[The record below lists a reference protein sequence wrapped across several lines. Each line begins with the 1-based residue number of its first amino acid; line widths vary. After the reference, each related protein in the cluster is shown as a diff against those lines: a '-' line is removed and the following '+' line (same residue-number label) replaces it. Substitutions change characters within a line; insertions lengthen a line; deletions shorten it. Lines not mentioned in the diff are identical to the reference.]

1 MDKERAA
8 TAGLILPAL
17 IALGMSAN
25 TSYRYVGGHLGITD
39 IIERSGL
46 TGVGELAVVA
56 LVLHAW
62 ATRTKA
68 SLLFSYGL
76 IALQAI
82 PAFSVSGGGGGIM
95 RVALGPILAGVLLH
109 FLLSL
114 DALHEAKPDGFL
126 KRVWVEIR
134 DRIVSRLGLGTRGAD
149 SAAIARS
156 RATDRAVRLADE
168 LSRVTSD
175 RKASRLSVRLSKAVD
190 AAQHG
195 LSGSEAVTAEAQFV
209 ERLKRRKSVAGL
221 AAIDGDHEWGLPP
234 EHDEPALIFSV
245 TGSAA
250 NSHWEPPL
258 SALPVSSAIRL
269 VVSHQPDMSHAD
281 VVQVLL
287 ENGVETNAAY
297 VSSIRSKDK
306 AKQAAPADLSPYRSA
321 SF

>member
-1 MDKERAA
+1 MSKERVA
-8 TAGLILPAL
+8 TAGLVLPAL
-17 IALGMSAN
+17 IALAMSAN

-39 IIERSGL
+39 TTERGVL
-46 TGVGELAVVA
+46 TGVAELAVVA

-76 IALQAI
+76 VALQAI

-95 RVALGPILAGVLLH
+95 RVALGPGLAGVLLH

-114 DALHEAKPDGFL
+114 DALHETKADGLL
-126 KRVWVEIR
+126 KRAWVEIR
-134 DRIVSRLGLGTRGAD
+134 ERMVSRLGLGTRGAD
-149 SAAIARS
+149 SAAIARN

-168 LSRVTSD
+168 LSRVTSN
-175 RKASRLSVRLSKAVD
+175 RKAARLSLRLSKAVD

-195 LSGSEAVTAEAQFV
+195 LEGPEAVKAEAHLV

-221 AAIDGDHEWGLPP
+221 ASIDGDHEWGVLP
-234 EHDEPALIFSV
+234 DGPAPMFPV
-245 TGSAA
+245 PDSAA
-250 NSHWEPPL
+250 DSYWEPPL

-269 VVSHQPDMSHAD
+269 VISRQPEMSHAE
-281 VVQVLL
+281 VVQVLMQ
-287 ENGVETNAAY
+287 NGVETHAAY

-306 AKQAAPADLSPYRSA
+306 AKQAAPVDLTPYRSA

>member
-1 MDKERAA
+1 MSKERAA
-8 TAGLILPAL
+8 TAGLALPAL

-25 TSYRYVGGHLGITD
+25 TSYRYVGEHLGITVVT
-39 IIERSGL
+39 ERGLL
-46 TGVGELAVVA
+46 TGVAELAVVA

-62 ATRTKA
+62 ATKTKA

-82 PAFSVSGGGGGIM
+82 PAFSVSGGGGGVM
-95 RVALGPILAGVLLH
+95 RVALGPVLAGVLLH

-114 DALHEAKPDGFL
+114 DALHAPKPDGFL
-126 KRVWVEIR
+126 NRVWAEIR
-134 DRIVSRLGLGTRGAD
+134 DRIVSRLGLGARGAD

-156 RATDRAVRLADE
+156 RATDKAVRLADE
-168 LSRVTSD
+168 LSRVTAD
-175 RKASRLSVRLSKAVD
+175 RKAARLSVRLSKAVD

-195 LSGSEAVTAEAQFV
+195 LEGAEAAKAEVRFV

-221 AAIDGDHEWGLPP
+221 AAIDGDHEWGVVP
-234 EHDEPALIFSV
+234 EGGEPALIFSV
-245 TGSAA
+245 SGSAA
-250 NSHWEPPL
+250 NSHWDPPL
-258 SALPVSSAIRL
+258 SSLPVSSAIRL
-269 VVSHQPDMSHAD
+269 VVSHQADMSHAD

-306 AKQAAPADLSPYRSA
+306 AKQAAPADLSPFRSA